1 MSENSIITL
10 QDKDFVPYL
19 SAEDISAKI
28 EKLAEIINQDYAD
41 KQPIILC
48 ILSGSFIFTADLV
61 RELSIPHRI
70 EFVRYS
76 SYSGTSS
83 TGQISKI
90 LGLRTDIKDQDIIIV
105 EDIIDTGFTISTA
118 IRELYI
124 SEPKSIK
131 VASLLF
137 KPDALKHEVPLDY
150 IGFEIPNKFVV
161 GYGLDYNELGRDI
174 PSIYRLKD

>member
-1 MSENSIITL
+1 MPENSVITL
-10 QDKDFVPYL
+10 QDKEFIPYL
-19 SAEDISAKI
+19 SSDDISEKI
-28 EKLAEIINQDYAD
+28 TSLATLINEDYEG

-48 ILSGSFIFTADLV
+48 ILSGSFVFTADLV
-61 RELSIPHRI
+61 RKLSIPHQI

-90 LGLRTDIKDQDIIIV
+90 LGLRADIKDQDIIIV

-118 IRELYI
+118 IRELYV

-161 GYGLDYNELGRDI
+161 GYGLDYNELGRNI
-174 PSIYRLKD
+174 PAIYQLKD

>member
-1 MSENSIITL
+1 MSDTTTITL
-10 QDKDFVPYL
+10 EDKSFVPYIA
-19 SAEDISAKI
+19 AEEIASKI
-28 EKLAEIINQDYAD
+28 EALAKVINSDYAD

-61 RELSIPHRI
+61 RKLSIPHQI

-90 LGLRTDIKDQDIIIV
+90 LGLRADIKDQDIIIV

-118 IRELYI
+118 IRELYV

-161 GYGLDYNELGRDI
+161 GYGLDYNELGRNI
-174 PSIYRLKD
+174 PGIYQLKD

>member
-1 MSENSIITL
+1 MSDNSIITL
-10 QDKDFVPYL
+10 EDKNFVPYI
-19 SAEDISAKI
+19 SPEDIASKI
-28 EKLAEIINQDYAD
+28 EALALVINKDYAE

-48 ILSGSFIFTADLV
+48 ILSGSFIITADLV
-61 RELSIPHRI
+61 RKLSIPHEI

-90 LGLRTDIKDQDIIIV
+90 LGLRTDIKNQDIIIV

-118 IRELYI
+118 IRELYV

-161 GYGLDYNELGRDI
+161 GYGLDYNELGRNI
-174 PSIYRLKD
+174 PGIYQLKD

>member
-10 QDKDFVPYL
+10 QDKDFVPYI
-19 SAEDISAKI
+19 SAEDIAAKI
-28 EKLAEIINQDYAD
+28 EELASVINQDYAE

-61 RELSIPHRI
+61 RALSIPHQI

-90 LGLRTDIKDQDIIIV
+90 LGLRADVKDQDIIIV

-118 IRELYI
+118 IRELYV

-161 GYGLDYNELGRDI
+161 GYGLDYNELGRNI
-174 PSIYRLKD
+174 PSIYQLKD

>member
-1 MSENSIITL
+1 MNSVIKL
-10 QDKDFVPYL
+10 QDKEFVPYI
-19 SAEDISAKI
+19 SEEDIDSKIAELAAK
-28 EKLAEIINQDYAD
+28 INQDYKD

-61 RELSIPHRI
+61 RKLSIPHQI

-90 LGLRTDIKDQDIIIV
+90 LGLRVDIKNQDIIIV

-118 IRELYI
+118 IRELFV
-124 SEPKSIK
+124 SEPQSIK

-137 KPDALKHEVPLDY
+137 KPDAIQHEVPLDY

-161 GYGLDYNELGRDI
+161 GYGLDYNELGREI

>member
-1 MSENSIITL
+1 MSDNSTISL
-10 QDKDFVPYL
+10 EDKDFVPYI
-19 SAEDISAKI
+19 SAEEIASKI
-28 EKLAEIINQDYAD
+28 EALASLINQDYAE

-61 RELSIPHRI
+61 RKLSIPHTI

-90 LGLRTDIKDQDIIIV
+90 LGLRTDIKDQDIVIV

-118 IRELYI
+118 IRELYV
-124 SEPKSIK
+124 SEPKSVK

-161 GYGLDYNELGRDI
+161 GYGLDYNELGRNI
-174 PSIYRLKD
+174 PGIYQLKD